1 MDWSL
6 LGVSFITIFLAELGD
21 KSSLAIFA
29 LSSSSK
35 YPRAIFF
42 GALIA
47 LIAANVLGAIVGE
60 ELGELLP
67 MHFVKIAAALGFVYL
82 ALHLLWSEWRA
93 YKNQAK
99 SSEPSVDEASPKIQT
114 LFLKPH
120 SSPWS
125 IFGSTMLTTFLNSM
139 GDQEQL
145 ATLLL
150 SAQSRS
156 PMIVLAGAIGGVM
169 VASFLAVVLGQGIGR
184 WVSPKI
190 LKTASGVLLLVVA
203 FWLLADLLHPGAE
216 FEFNFK

>member
-6 LGVSFITIFLAELGD
+6 LGLSFITIFLAELGD

-47 LIAANVLGAIVGE
+47 LIAANILGAIVGE

-67 MHFVKIAAALGFVYL
+67 IHLVKIAAALGFIYL
-82 ALHLLWSEWRA
+82 ALHLLWFEWRA
-93 YKNQAK
+93 YRQQEKAVEQA
-99 SSEPSVDEASPKIQT
+99 VTAASPPIKN

-120 SSPWS
+120 NSPWS
-125 IFGSTMLTTFLNSM
+125 IFSSTMLTTFLNSM

-150 SAQSRS
+150 SAHSRS
-156 PMIVLAGAIGGVM
+156 PIIVLAGAILGVM
-169 VASFLAVVLGQGIGR
+169 LASFLAVVLGQGIGR
-184 WVSPKI
+184 WVSPKV
-190 LKTASGVLLLVVA
+190 LKTASGILLLLVA
-203 FWLLADLLHPGAE
+203 FWLLADLFHPAAE
-216 FEFNFK
+216 FELNFK

>member
-6 LGVSFITIFLAELGD
+6 LGLSFVTIFLAELGD

-47 LIAANVLGAIVGE
+47 LIAANLLGAIVGE
-60 ELGELLP
+60 ELGDLLP
-67 MHFVKIAAALGFVYL
+67 VNLVKIAAALGFTYL
-82 ALHLLWSEWRA
+82 ALNLLWSEWRA
-93 YKNQAK
+93 HK
-99 SSEPSVDEASPKIQT
+99 SQKKSAEDLADEASSKLKN
-114 LFLKPH
+114 LFLQPY
-120 SSPWS
+120 SSPWA
-125 IFGSTMLTTFLNSM
+125 IFGSTMLTTLLNSM

-156 PMIVLAGAIGGVM
+156 PMIVFAGAVLGVM
-169 VASFLAVVLGQGIGR
+169 LASFLAVVLGQGIGR
-184 WVSPKI
+184 FVSPKI
-190 LKTASGVLLLVVA
+190 LKTASGILLLLVAV
-203 FWLLADLLHPGAE
+203 WLMADLLHPGAE
-216 FEFNFK
+216 FELNFK